1 MLSVM
6 SYSFDQQNQL
16 DKLAKLRQKIQG
28 TTQPTQ
34 KQSRALWRPRL
45 NETQIIRIVPDP
57 SGEPPINELK
67 FYFNT
72 GVTEQLGER
81 TVNIS
86 ILSPTSYNE
95 SDPIEM
101 FTDIFTS
108 ENSDEYANLDA
119 EIKNKILYKLRPS
132 TKYYIPIIVRGKESE
147 GVQYWGVSEKLL
159 SLILDRIEVE
169 GNLIYDP
176 NNGRDMRVWIED
188 LGSYKQ
194 TKFEVGKEKPLAE
207 TEEGIKSIMNNH
219 PDLIEQFSRKSFNE
233 LKEIVNQVL
242 APFVGEDNT
251 EPTEQKT
258 GTDYSSVHKAAPKQE
273 IEEEETVEEDPFNDL
288 PFN

>member
-1 MLSVM
+1 M

-16 DKLAKLRQKIQG
+16 DKLNKLRQKIQG

-57 SGEPPINELK
+57 SGDPPINELR

-72 GVTEQLGER
+72 GITEKLGDR

-101 FTDIFTS
+101 FTDIFSS

-119 EIKNKILYKLRPS
+119 EIKNKILYKLRAS
-132 TKYYIPIIVRGKESE
+132 IKYYIPIIVRGRESD

-159 SLILDRIEVE
+159 ATILDRVEVE

-194 TKFEVGKEKPLAE
+194 TKFEIGKVKPLAE
-207 TEEGIKSIMNNH
+207 TEEGIKNIINSH

-242 APFVGEDNT
+242 APFVGEDQT
-251 EPTEQKT
+251 PVEEKV
-258 GTDYSSVHKAAPKQE
+258 GTDYSSVHRAAPKKEE
-273 IEEEETVEEDPFNDL
+273 IEEKVVEDDPFNDL
-288 PFN
+288 PFK

>member
-1 MLSVM
+1 M

-28 TTQPTQ
+28 TTQPAQ
-34 KQSRALWRPRL
+34 KQTRSLWRPKL

-72 GVTEQLGER
+72 GVTEQLGDR
-81 TVNIS
+81 RVNIS

-108 ENSDEYANLDA
+108 ENSDEYANLDTD
-119 EIKNKILYKLRPS
+119 IKNKILYKLRPS
-132 TKYYIPIIVRGKESE
+132 IKYYIPIIVRGRESE
-147 GVQYWGVSEKLL
+147 GVKYWGVSEKLL
-159 SLILDRIEVE
+159 ALILDRIEVE

-176 NNGRDMRVWIED
+176 NKGRDMRVWIED
-188 LGSYKQ
+188 LGNYKQ
-194 TKFEVGKEKPLAE
+194 TKFELGKMKPLAE
-207 TEEGIKSIMNNH
+207 TDEGIKSVINSH
-219 PDLIEQFSRKSFNE
+219 PNLIEQFSRKSFNE

-242 APFVGEDNT
+242 SPFVGEENQT
-251 EPTEQKT
+251 PAEEKT
-258 GTDYSSVHKAAPKQE
+258 GTDYSSIHKAAPNQNLE
-273 IEEEETVEEDPFNDL
+273 TEEETVEEDPFNDL